1 MAKRV
6 EKTLLACTT
15 QSRERELERGRR
27 MREQRILRPAASRGL
42 AMSDR
47 RSFKFGLYVAG
58 DTQNS
63 ARAMVNLRAPC
74 RAHLPDQHEIEVIDV
89 FRDPERAWRTP
100 GTGCPHPWPG
110 RKATPCS
117 GPYRMLACTDAA
129 RFREDSR
136 TIGYVDELG
145 TRVWLPSRAGM
156 SLS

>member
-1 MAKRV
+1 
-6 EKTLLACTT
+6 
-15 QSRERELERGRR
+15 
-27 MREQRILRPAASRGL
+27 
-42 AMSDR
+42 MSDR

-63 ARAMVNLRAPC
+63 ARAMVNLRALC
-74 RAHLPDQHEIEVIDV
+74 RAHPPNQHEIEVIDV

-100 GTGCPHPWPG
+100 GT
-110 RKATPCS
+110 

-145 TRVWLPSRAGM
+145 TRVWLPARAGM